1 MGMAHIDEISRR
13 IFAELGQLV
22 SEAIG
27 PDGKLSEAAQRIYRD
42 VAGDAS
48 VFDV

>member
-1 MGMAHIDEISRR
+1 MAHIDEISRR

>member
-1 MGMAHIDEISRR
+1 MTIEQVDEISRR

-48 VFDV
+48 VFAV